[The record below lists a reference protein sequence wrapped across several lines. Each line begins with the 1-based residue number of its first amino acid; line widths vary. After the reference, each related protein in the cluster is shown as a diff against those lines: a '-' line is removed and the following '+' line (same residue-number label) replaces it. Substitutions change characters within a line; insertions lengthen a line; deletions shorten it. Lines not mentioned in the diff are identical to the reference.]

1 VSTPKGE
8 KTEEAT
14 PRRLKKAKERGQ
26 TAKSKEFP
34 SALVLGVALLYFWVM
49 GASFLS
55 IVSRSVKTGLLSAS
69 NPGEFTLSTVQ
80 ALCKDTFSLFA
91 RATLPFMLCVV
102 VIVALANVMQGGF
115 VLTSEPLKP
124 KLTRLNPI
132 NGLKRVFGSFRAI
145 AETAT
150 SSIKLIVVALIGY
163 LTIKPELS
171 KIPVL
176 FSQSVSGTIVYLG
189 QLAFTLLVRV
199 FIFLMILAIIDFFY
213 RKYEHKKSLK
223 MTKQEVKDEFKEI
236 EGDPLI
242 KRRIRQRQYEMARRR
257 MMSEVPKAD
266 VVITNP
272 TRIAVAL
279 NYMGA
284 DVPAPVVVAKGASAI
299 AERIISI
306 AVDNDVPIVENRPL
320 AQVLFNTV
328 DVGRLIP
335 ESLYKAVAEVLAYV
349 YRLKNKSGQ
358 AAQLERSSALHN
370 SASRR
375 AS

>member
-1 VSTPKGE
+1 MSSPKGE

-26 TAKSKEFP
+26 VAKSKEFA
-34 SALVLGVALLYFWVM
+34 SALVLGTALLYFWAM
-49 GASFLS
+49 GTSFLS
-55 IVSRSVKTGLLSAS
+55 VVSRNVKTGLLSVS
-69 NPGEFTLSTVQ
+69 GPGEFTLSTVQ
-80 ALCKDTFSLFA
+80 VLFKGMVSLFA
-91 RATLPFMLCVV
+91 RATLPFMFCIVIIVV
-102 VIVALANVMQGGF
+102 MANLLQGGF
-115 VLTSEPLKP
+115 ILTAKPLKP
-124 KLTRLNPI
+124 KLTRLNPAS
-132 NGLKRVFGSFRAI
+132 GLKRVFGSFRAV

-163 LTIKPELS
+163 VTIGPELQ

-176 FSQSVSGTIVYLG
+176 FSQSVLGTLVYLG

-199 FIFLMILAIIDFFY
+199 FIFLMILALFDFFY

-236 EGDPLI
+236 EGDPLVR
-242 KRRIRQRQYEMARRR
+242 RRIRQRQYEMARRR
-257 MMSEVPKAD
+257 MMTDVPKAD

-284 DVPAPVVVAKGASAI
+284 DVPAPVVVAKGAGAM
-299 AERIISI
+299 AQRIISI
-306 AVDNDVPIVENRPL
+306 AVDNDVPVVDNRPL

-328 DVGRLIP
+328 EVGEIIP
-335 ESLYKAVAEVLAYV
+335 ESLYRAVAEVLAYV
-349 YRLKNKSGQ
+349 YRLKSRSRQ
-358 AAQLERSSALHN
+358 AAQREQSA
-370 SASRR
+370 AR